1 MASPLV
7 LSSTR
12 LGMEE
17 PIVYGENV
25 IALLQEEKWK
35 IVRTREDRTGEDNA
49 RISKRGDSPRRT
61 TANVQQQMVARGGM
75 GRDRSKNVETETE
88 DRRGE
93 KKRKRNQK
101 RKKTQAVTDERECAT
116 AEPPVSR
123 LLLYYTLLQYG

>member
-7 LSSTR
+7 LLSTR

-35 IVRTREDRTGEDNA
+35 IVRTREDCTGEGNA
-49 RISKRGDSPRRT
+49 RISKRGDSPRR

-75 GRDRSKNVETETE
+75 GRDRSKNVETET
-88 DRRGE
+88 RIGE
-93 KKRKRNQK
+93 ERKNGKGTRKGRKRA
-101 RKKTQAVTDERECAT
+101 R
-116 AEPPVSR
+116 
-123 LLLYYTLLQYG
+123 

>member
-35 IVRTREDRTGEDNA
+35 IVRTREDCTGEDNA

-61 TANVQQQMVARGGM
+61 ANVRQQMVARGGM
-75 GRDRSKNVETETE
+75 GRDRSKNAETTVTRIGEERRNGKGT
-88 DRRGE
+88 RRG
-93 KKRKRNQK
+93 RKRA
-101 RKKTQAVTDERECAT
+101 R
-116 AEPPVSR
+116 
-123 LLLYYTLLQYG
+123 